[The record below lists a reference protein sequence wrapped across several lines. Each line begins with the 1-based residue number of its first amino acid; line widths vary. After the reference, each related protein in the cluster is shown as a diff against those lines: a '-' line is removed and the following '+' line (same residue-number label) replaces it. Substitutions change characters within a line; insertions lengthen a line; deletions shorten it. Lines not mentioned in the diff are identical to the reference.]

1 MNVYYPHTEVLVTM
15 SVSGNQR
22 VLVTYDWFDQHECP
36 VSWGNP
42 ADQGMLPIRWPRNHV
57 DPEYLTFGNDA
68 ENARD
73 AMSAWEEYAPYHEF
87 FRPEP
92 SDAAV
97 KHLRRKGFTVGV
109 YTLYGG
115 SQSDW
120 LDVILWS
127 RHGSEGLEALR
138 KSVQQ
143 WMRGDIY
150 TVTFESREIWQE
162 TRIEPEPGEMDSP
175 RQFERWV
182 QEDSVSGVYFDDV
195 NDLREIAQFADDNFG
210 VQIAKPEARA

>member
-1 MNVYYPHTEVLVTM
+1 MTIYYPHTENVLV
-15 SVSGNQR
+15 SAISENQR
-22 VLVTYDWFDQHECP
+22 VLVTYDQFDQHECP
-36 VSWGNP
+36 ASWGDP

-57 DPEYLTFGNDA
+57 EPERLTFGDDA

-73 AMSAWEEYAPYHEF
+73 AMEAWEEHMPYHEYH
-87 FRPEP
+87 RPEP

-120 LDVILWS
+120 LDIILWS

-138 KSVQQ
+138 KRVQQ

-150 TVTFESREIWQE
+150 TVTFESREIWE
-162 TRIEPEPGEMDSP
+162 EVRVEPGPSEP
-175 RQFERWV
+175 VRFERWV

-195 NDLREIAQFADDNFG
+195 NDLREIAEFADDNFG